1 MFLSVKSFSNW
12 IKMLKK
18 ITNNSNPRKMKVWFT
33 QSGKWHYIH
42 AQLIVTPWTIVHQ
55 APLSM
60 GILQEIV
67 LEWVAMP
74 SSRGSSQ
81 PRDQTQVFHVTGRF
95 FTIWATWE
103 AHEYCCGS
111 GIPSPRDLPN
121 PGIKLGSNCIIGG
134 FFTVCNTREALQFR
148 SWMTKTEGNMDYVV
162 EDKNWSFQ
170 FGPDDQVE
178 KQYYSNDMLFGF
190 VLIFVLLPFP
200 PSFLCFFLFF
210 WYLYISFLLICSL
223 PSENSPINCELK
235 L

>member
-33 QSGKWHYIH
+33 QSGKGHYIH

-170 FGPDDQVE
+170 FGLMIRWRSSIIAMICFLV
-178 KQYYSNDMLFGF
+178 LFWF
-190 VLIFVLLPFP
+190 LFFFPSLLPFFVFS
-200 PSFLCFFLFF
+200 SFFDIYIFLFF
-210 WYLYISFLLICSL
+210 SFARYLLRIVQ
-223 PSENSPINCELK
+223 
-235 L
+235 